1 MNNKKL
7 SLLFIALVGA
17 QVTSAILFAI
27 LSDGFY
33 VLSEGIPFR
42 CGELLSSGGDDEVIM
57 LIFVALALSII
68 FRMARITKG
77 ASIFEAITF
86 FFILG
91 AALWIS
97 IQSIDCGEF
106 DTTLSKKLDP
116 YLLAF
121 FASSF
126 LSSLTMVYLAIRR

>member
-7 SLLFIALVGA
+7 SLLFIALVGV
-17 QVTSAILFAI
+17 QVTSAFLFAM

-68 FRMARITKG
+68 FRMVRVEKG
-77 ASIFEAITF
+77 ISIFEAITF

-121 FASSF
+121 AASSL
-126 LSSLTMVYLAIRR
+126 LSSLTMIYLAIRR